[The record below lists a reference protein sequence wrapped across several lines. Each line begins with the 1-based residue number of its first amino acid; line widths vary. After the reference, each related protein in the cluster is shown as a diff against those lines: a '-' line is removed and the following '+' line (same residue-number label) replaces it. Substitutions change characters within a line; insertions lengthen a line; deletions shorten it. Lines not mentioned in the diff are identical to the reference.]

1 MSDVPEFAARMRER
15 FPEGLTGVFAL
26 GGTRTTYILE
36 KSRDASDPGRIDTM
50 SSYADYG
57 FDLMESFITSFLELG
72 GQNIIFTPLSY
83 QLFTTERGTE
93 YARTM
98 ADLTTRLLDGP
109 WLEFCQRMNIDQY
122 FVGID
127 TLLNVPDQK
136 FTYELALKLEQFNQ
150 DWSYQEGRHKLIWEI
165 ASIPLF
171 SFWRAHEVMGAEA
184 QAALEAE
191 LDHCHD
197 LQVMHDRLYRYYSD
211 AVYGT
216 YVPMP
221 HFYLGSNRNGDLK
234 LRSLLPLALLCG
246 GPFRLYYTPYP
257 SLFTSRETMQVL
269 LEDLAFGK
277 PLSSKK
283 LDYGG
288 QMTSELMQAEYQRV
302 QELSADPQSTLGLVR
317 QAGSQAQE

>member
-1 MSDVPEFAARMRER
+1 MSDISTFAER
-15 FPEGLTGVFAL
+15 IRQRYPEGLTGVFAL

-36 KSRDASDPGRIDTM
+36 KSRDASDPGRIETM
-50 SSYADYG
+50 ESYADYG
-57 FDLMESFITSFLELG
+57 FDLMYDFITSFFELG

-98 ADLTTRLLDGP
+98 ADLCTRLLEGP
-109 WLEFCQRMNIDQY
+109 WIDFCQRMNIDQY

-127 TLLNVPDQK
+127 TLLNVPAQN
-136 FTYELALKLEQFNQ
+136 FTYELARRFEQFNQ
-150 DWSYQEGRHKLIWEI
+150 QWVYQEGRRKLIWEI

-171 SFWRAHEVMGAEA
+171 SFWRAHEVMGEEA
-184 QAALEAE
+184 QAALQAE
-191 LDHCHD
+191 LDDCHD
-197 LQVMHDRLYRYYSD
+197 LQTMHDLLYRYYSD

-216 YVPMP
+216 HVPMP

-234 LRSLLPLALLCG
+234 LRSLLPIALLCG
-246 GPFRLYYTPYP
+246 GPFRQYYTPYP
-257 SLFTSRETMQVL
+257 SLFTTRETMQVL

-288 QMTSELMQAEYQRV
+288 QVTPELMQAEYLRV
-302 QELSADPQSTLGLVR
+302 QELRADPASTLGLVR
-317 QAGSQAQE
+317 QISPQVRE

>member
-1 MSDVPEFAARMRER
+1 MSEDSAFADRIRQR
-15 FPEGLTGVFAL
+15 YPEGLTGLFPL

-36 KSRDASDPGRIDTM
+36 KSRNDPDPGRIETM
-50 SSYADYG
+50 ESYADYG
-57 FDLMESFITSFLELG
+57 FDLMYDFITSFLELG

-98 ADLTTRLLDGP
+98 ADLTSRLLEGP
-109 WLEFCQRMNIDQY
+109 WLDFCQRMNIDQY

-127 TLLNVPDQK
+127 TLLNVPDQD
-136 FTYELALKLEQFNQ
+136 FTYDLARKLDQFNR
-150 DWSYQEGRHKLIWEI
+150 DWSYQAGRRKLIWEI

-171 SFWRAHEVMGAEA
+171 SFWRAPEVMGEEA
-184 QAALEAE
+184 AAKLKAAL
-191 LDHCHD
+191 DDCHD
-197 LQVMHDRLYRYYSD
+197 LQTMHDVLYKYYST

-216 YVPMP
+216 DVPMP

-234 LRSLLPLALLCG
+234 LRSLLPIALLCG
-246 GPFRLYYTPYP
+246 GPFRLFYTPYP
-257 SLFTSRETMQVL
+257 SLFTTRETMKVI

-288 QMTSELMQAEYQRV
+288 QVTSELMQSEYQRV
-302 QELSADPQSTLGLVR
+302 QELSADPYSTLGLVR
-317 QAGSQAQE
+317 QTNPQAGK